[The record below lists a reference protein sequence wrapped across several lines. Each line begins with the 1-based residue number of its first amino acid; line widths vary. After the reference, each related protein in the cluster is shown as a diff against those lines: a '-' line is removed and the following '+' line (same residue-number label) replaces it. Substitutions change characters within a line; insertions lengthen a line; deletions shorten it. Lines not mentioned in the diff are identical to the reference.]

1 VGVRKSRLAQGGSS
15 AHADGVAEFP
25 DGEVLDAI
33 LISCQY
39 AHVKLDRILDFLE
52 DDGEEEEDEADG

>member
-1 VGVRKSRLAQGGSS
+1 MRRGAGPIILPGMTERTDS
-15 AHADGVAEFP
+15 ETI
-25 DGEVLDAI
+25 DAI
-33 LISCQY
+33 LMSCQY